1 MAEERTGGNRRLWTI
16 LADIAFDIAGCGL
29 LAIGIQV
36 FTAPNN
42 IAPGGVSGIAVILN
56 HLTGLPIGGI
66 SFLINLPL
74 MALGLRFL
82 GKRFTLRTFKSVV
95 ILSLMVDY
103 VVVAPPEEHQQH
115 YGSTVYDAG
124 LAHEYRIPVKSLPPL
139 AMSERKII
147 ARRSAMELI
156 PGGVI
161 NLGIGMPEGVSG
173 VAVEEGVSD
182 QIIMSVESGHVGGV
196 PVSGLGFGGCYN
208 SEYVSDMTR
217 QFDFYDGGGLSAS
230 FLGSAEVDE
239 KGNVNVS
246 KFKKTVG
253 PGGFINIAQATK
265 NMVFCGTLTA
275 GGLKVSVKDG
285 KLHIDQEGRNKKFV
299 KQVQQVTFS
308 GEYAAKSGQNVLYVT
323 ERAVFKLTEEGV
335 VLVEIAPGIDL
346 QTQVLDM
353 MEFAV
358 KVSPDLKEMDARIFR
373 EEKMG
378 LTL

>member
-1 MAEERTGGNRRLWTI
+1 M
-16 LADIAFDIAGCGL
+16 
-29 LAIGIQV
+29 
-36 FTAPNN
+36 
-42 IAPGGVSGIAVILN
+42 
-56 HLTGLPIGGI
+56 
-66 SFLINLPL
+66 
-74 MALGLRFL
+74 
-82 GKRFTLRTFKSVV
+82 
-95 ILSLMVDY
+95 
-103 VVVAPPEEHQQH
+103 
-115 YGSTVYDAG
+115 
-124 LAHEYRIPVKSLPPL
+124 
-139 AMSERKII
+139 
-147 ARRSAMELI
+147 
-156 PGGVI
+156 
-161 NLGIGMPEGVSG
+161 
-173 VAVEEGVSD
+173 
-182 QIIMSVESGHVGGV
+182 
-196 PVSGLGFGGCYN
+196 
-208 SEYVSDMTR
+208 
-217 QFDFYDGGGLSAS
+217 
-230 FLGSAEVDE
+230 
-239 KGNVNVS
+239 
-246 KFKKTVG
+246 G